1 MSQASV
7 SSPPIYAPYEIA
19 TNSLQNDTLSL
30 ERWLVSPGE
39 VDIPPRNQ
47 HMLVFQLN
55 NTNRRHFIQLDGKE
69 FDGVWQQSS
78 FGFVPAN
85 VPIFCSW
92 EYTIEKLVLLIDP
105 MFIRRIALETDLLNP
120 ERVELKPIHPR
131 YDPQID
137 RIAKL
142 FEQELATINIDS
154 PLVGSSLYLE
164 SLTTVLGIHL
174 LRHYGVFQPKII
186 TNTHGLPNSKL
197 RQAIAYI
204 QDRLDREISL
214 SAIAKYLDMSQYHF
228 SRWFKQSMGIPPY
241 EYVIQQR
248 IEKAKVLLK
257 DKELSMADIALE
269 CGFNSQSHLIRHFKK
284 QVGIT
289 PKQYRDL

>member
-1 MSQASV
+1 MSQASIAP
-7 SSPPIYAPYEIA
+7 SEIYTPYEI
-19 TNSLQNDTLSL
+19 TRNSLQNDTLSL

-55 NTNRRHFIQLDGKE
+55 NTNRRHLIQLGGQE

-78 FGFVPAN
+78 FSLVPAN
-85 VPIFCSW
+85 VPLFCSW
-92 EYTIEKLVLLIDP
+92 DYTIEKLVLLIDP
-105 MFIRRIALETDLLNP
+105 MFIRRMALETDLLNP
-120 ERVELKPIHPR
+120 ERVELKPIYPR
-131 YDPQID
+131 YDAQIES
-137 RIAKL
+137 IAKL
-142 FEQELATINIDS
+142 FEQELANNTES
-154 PLVGSSLYLE
+154 PVIGTSLYLD

-174 LRHYGVFQPKII
+174 LRNYGVFQPKII
-186 TNTHGLPNSKL
+186 TDTQGLPSSKL

-204 QDRLDREISL
+204 QDHLEQDISL

-228 SRWFKQSMGIPPY
+228 SRWFKQSMGVPPY

-248 IEKAKVLLK
+248 IERAKVLLQN
-257 DKELSMADIALE
+257 KELSMADIALG

-289 PKQYRDL
+289 PKRYREL